1 MDMSLRE
8 QEAQFEFGIKAVDV
22 QEQEDGTLVLEGYAS
37 DFLTDRDMEAFEPG
51 AFERGLKAFMAN
63 PILLYHHKPS
73 DQLGVVREAAIDG
86 KGLKVVA
93 EFPKPP
99 EGSPLLHVYNLVRR
113 GMMRGF
119 SVGGAFKRRMTA
131 TGPRIF
137 DVDMQEL
144 SVTPLPVNPRTLFA
158 VAGKAFSDE
167 EPGELER
174 LAAAVEGI
182 ETVLNT
188 VEQRLG

>member
-1 MDMSLRE
+1 MDAI
-8 QEAQFEFGIKAVDV
+8 QAAKFEFGIKAVDI
-22 QEQEDGTLVLEGYAS
+22 QEQDDGTLVLEGYAS
-37 DFLTDRDMEAFEPG
+37 DFLTDRDREAFEPG
-51 AFERGLKAFMAN
+51 AFERGLKTFMQN

-73 DQLGVVREAAIDG
+73 EQLGVVREAAVDG
-86 KGLKVVA
+86 KGLRVVA

-99 EGSPLLHVYNLVRR
+99 DGSPLQHVYNLVKR

-131 TGPRIF
+131 LGPRIF

-158 VAGKAFSDE
+158 TAGKAFDDE
-167 EPGELER
+167 DPSEFER
-174 LAAAVEGI
+174 LAAVVDGI

-188 VEQRLG
+188 VEQRVG